1 MVEIRRLPADRWRD
15 YRNLRLEALKSDP
28 SACGGSFEEEDRL
41 AEEEWRR
48 RTQNALFALSDD
60 RLIGMIVYA
69 FDKEL
74 KTKHIA
80 EIYGFY
86 VSADHRGKGV
96 GTRLLEYTLS
106 TIRRNRR
113 TVMVRLYVNPEQRV
127 AVKLYKKA
135 AFVVTGRME
144 K

>member
-1 MVEIRRLPADRWRD
+1 M
-15 YRNLRLEALKSDP
+15 
-28 SACGGSFEEEDRL
+28 
-41 AEEEWRR
+41 
-48 RTQNALFALSDD
+48 FALSDD

-135 AFVVTGRME
+135 GFVVTGRME
-144 K
+144 KELRIGRRFYGMLSTEKML